1 MKGHIRERGKGN
13 WWGVLEGKDP
23 ETGKRKRQWQRLE
36 AKGKHEAQ
44 GELADLISQKKSGT
58 YMPPAKTTLREF
70 LEKRWLPHIK
80 PNVELRTYERYEDLA
95 LKNIAPLLGA
105 LKLTELQAENISLAY
120 AKATE
125 SGRRDGKGGLSPRT
139 VHHMHRVLAKALKQ
153 AVKWRLLVR
162 NPCSDLDKND
172 RPKIIKKTVATIDA
186 GSTVQMLEAAR
197 ERRLFIPLVLGS
209 LTGLRRGEIA
219 ALRWERGQVRPGP
232 YGGHALDL
240 ADQNRLL

>member
-13 WWGVLEGKDP
+13 WWAVLEGKDP

-36 AKGKHEAQ
+36 AKGKREAQ
-44 GELADLISQKKSGT
+44 GELADLISQKKGGT

-105 LKLTELQAENISLAY
+105 LKLTELQSENISLAY

-186 GSTVQMLEAAR
+186 GSTFQMLEAAR
-197 ERRLFIPLVLGS
+197 ERRLLS
-209 LTGLRRGEIA
+209 L
-219 ALRWERGQVRPGP
+219 
-232 YGGHALDL
+232 
-240 ADQNRLL
+240 